1 MKYGALLLF
10 IGVLFLTTAFAL
22 GCSEQ
27 QPTTTPPVPTITPPV
42 PTIVTT
48 PPAPDADTGQ
58 GTPVATDTP
67 GTPEAVPE
75 TPPTVI
81 VLGGPTT
88 TPDGS
93 AATTTVTV
101 PKATPFQL
109 PPPTAQPSD
118 TPLSKEVDGYVAIA
132 PRELRSG
139 RTGSISVSLFD
150 GGVPAQG
157 IVRVSLDTGGREA
170 ATASGLIMGN
180 GSISLPVPDLPPDNY
195 RLTVEGPGFN
205 DTASLRVESGATLF
219 LETDKP
225 IYKPGQKV
233 MMRVLTVGP
242 ELRPLTGEVTIEV
255 QDAKGSKVFKQTVAT
270 GEYGMATLDM
280 PLSSE
285 PNLGVWKITAHLIP
299 PTAPRSSRSV
309 EATTELDVRVEE
321 YVLPK
326 YEVTVDLPRGWVLA
340 NEEIT
345 GRIDAE
351 YTFGRPVKGEVEI
364 VATRYVGVWEEF
376 ATLTR
381 QIDGSESFELPP
393 VYYVAGVPAGRGMGN
408 VNLDV
413 TVREKSTG
421 YEETTTR
428 LLTVA
433 ESPVNL
439 HLVSESSVFKPS
451 LPFSFLV
458 VTETPDNKPV
468 DKRVT
473 VSLEYLDEDLELIET
488 REQRVSTRN
497 GTAILTVEPPEDAVG
512 LSVGA
517 HTGDA
522 WSFLEMR
529 ASYSPSGSFIH
540 VVQEGPTALNV
551 GDTARFKVHT
561 TRETTN
567 LYYEVVARGKV
578 VFSQISDSPEI
589 SFTVTPVMAPGARL
603 LVYQVLPDGEV
614 AADYIPFNVAAVYPH
629 QVQASFGKEEVMPG
643 EPVDINVETQ
653 GPAQVGLVAVD
664 RSVFIL
670 AENRLNL
677 QQVFNELERLY
688 MQPQVELHD
697 VRIRERIP
705 TRGAMEAF
713 QDAGVVVMTN
723 KDVPEG
729 QEYRSKR
736 KFGDVVMQAMGGA
749 MVRKGVVMQ
758 ESAPA
763 AMATPLPMATA
774 VPAAAGG
781 AADELAE
788 VSRVRQFF
796 PETWLWTD
804 VTTNEEGLATVPV
817 EAPYSITTW
826 VLRAVGLSREH
837 GLGIAESEL
846 KVFQPFFLSVDLPFA
861 GIRGEVL
868 PAKVALYNYL
878 DSPQTIQVDLS
889 PSDGYELL
897 DSARRS
903 VTVGPNDI
911 GGAEFRIRLAD
922 VGKIE
927 LEVSARSTEAADAVI
942 KEMLVEPEGVPEELV
957 ENLVL
962 TPGTR
967 HSFDGSVPRNAVE
980 DSART
985 LVSVSGSYLAQTID
999 GLEGLLQMPFGCGEQ
1014 NMILFA
1020 PNVFVADY
1028 LRDTGQIKPEVM
1040 AKAERLMITGY
1051 QRELT
1056 YRRGDGSFSAFG
1068 DSDEEGSLWLTAF
1081 VLKTFSQA
1089 QGMIHID
1096 PDILNGAQDWIL
1108 RHQRGDGSFE
1118 PVGFLHHQ
1126 ELLGG
1131 LKGNTALTAYV
1142 AIALLESGER
1152 AASSKAIDY
1161 LEGELDGMDDPYTVA
1176 IASYALELAGSNE
1189 ADAAYDKLMSMAEAG
1204 DGGLSWGSS
1213 PVAGGPGTLPRD
1225 RGMVHPPRPDRSA
1238 AVETTGYATLAL
1250 LEHGDIIS
1258 ASNAGKWL
1266 VNQRNAYGGYG
1277 STQDTVVGLQ
1287 ALTRFAVHAR
1297 SDVEMSV
1304 SLSAGDWEEELSIT
1318 PENADV
1324 VHILEVPAGSEIKV
1338 SGSGRG
1344 QVVVQ
1349 AVRRFN
1355 TPEVETVGRP
1365 VFDIDVD
1372 YGTDRV
1378 DVDDLITVSA
1388 DVTFNPP
1395 RFVEAGMVVLDV
1407 SIPTGFGP
1415 VMESIQRMAESEPRI
1430 KRHDVAGRKV
1440 IIYIE
1445 DMEPGETLSLEF
1457 QARALFPVRAEP
1469 VTSSVYSYYRPEW
1482 RGQSLGGGMNVGG

>member
-1 MKYGALLLF
+1 MKYGTLLLAL
-10 IGVLFLTTAFAL
+10 GVLFLTAALVL
-22 GCSEQ
+22 GCSGQ
-27 QPTTTPPVPTITPPV
+27 QPTITPPV
-42 PTIVTT
+42 PTIATT
-48 PPAPDADTGQ
+48 APTPDADTGQ
-58 GTPVATDTP
+58 GTPIATETPATPVAVP
-67 GTPEAVPE
+67 GTPA
-75 TPPTVI
+75 VI

-88 TPDGS
+88 APDGTP
-93 AATTTVTV
+93 ATTTETV

-109 PPPTAQPSD
+109 PNPTAEPLGE
-118 TPLSKEVDGYVAIA
+118 PLSERVDGYVAIA

-157 IVRVSLDTGGREA
+157 IVRVSLDAGGREA
-170 ATASGLIMGN
+170 ATASGLVVGS

-195 RLTVEGPGFN
+195 QLTVEGPGFN

-242 ELRPLTGEVTIEV
+242 ELRPLTSDVTVEV
-255 QDAKGSKVFKQTVAT
+255 QDAKGSKVFKETVAT

-285 PNLGVWKITAHLIP
+285 PNLGAWKITA
-299 PTAPRSSRSV
+299 RSGKA
-309 EATTELDVRVEE
+309 EAEVDVRVEE

-326 YEVTVDLPRGWVLA
+326 YEVTVDLPKEWVLA
-340 NEEIT
+340 NEKIT

-364 VATRYVGVWEEF
+364 VASRYVGVWEEF

-381 QIDGSESFELPP
+381 QIDGSKSFELPA
-393 VYYVAGVPAGRGMGN
+393 VHYVAGVPAGRGMGN

-473 VSLEYLDEDLELIET
+473 VRIQYVDEDLEQIEA
-488 REQRVSTRN
+488 REQRVGTRN

-512 LSVGA
+512 LQVEAS
-517 HTGDA
+517 TNDA
-522 WSFLEMR
+522 WAFLEMR
-529 ASYSPSGSFIH
+529 ASYSPTGSFIH
-540 VVQEGPTALNV
+540 VVQEDPANLNV

-578 VFSQISDSPEI
+578 VFSQISDTPDI

-603 LVYQVLPDGEV
+603 LVYQVLTDGEV

-629 QVQASFGKEEVMPG
+629 QVQAGFGKGEVMPG
-643 EPVDINVETQ
+643 EPVDIKVETQ

-736 KFGDVVMQAMGGA
+736 KFGDVVMQAMGGV
-749 MVRKGVVMQ
+749 MVRQEAMQ

-763 AMATPLPMATA
+763 ATA
-774 VPAAAGG
+774 MPVAVSDTASAGDG
-781 AADELAE
+781 AEELAE

-817 EAPYSITTW
+817 EAPDSITTW

-846 KVFQPFFLSVDLPFA
+846 RVFQPFFLSVDLPFS

-878 DSPQTIQVDLS
+878 DTPQTIQVDVS
-889 PSDGYELL
+889 PSGGYELL
-897 DSARRS
+897 DSPRRS

-911 GGAEFRIRLAD
+911 GGAEFRIRLTD

-962 TPGTR
+962 TPGSR

-985 LVSVSGSYLAQTID
+985 LVSVTGSYLAQTIE

-1068 DSDEEGSLWLTAF
+1068 DSDDEGSLWLTAF

-1089 QGMIHID
+1089 RGMIHID
-1096 PDILNGAQDWIL
+1096 PDVLSASQDWIL
-1108 RHQRGDGSFE
+1108 RHQRRDGSFE

-1131 LKGNTALTAYV
+1131 LQGNTALTAYV

-1152 AASSKAIDY
+1152 SASSKAIEY
-1161 LEGELDGMDDPYTVA
+1161 LERELEGIDDPYTAA
-1176 IASYALELAGSNE
+1176 IVSYALELAGSNK

-1204 DGGLSWGSS
+1204 DGGLSWGSK
-1213 PVAGGPGTLPRD
+1213 PVVGDPGVLPRD
-1225 RGMVHPPRPDRSA
+1225 RGLMHPPNPGRSA

-1250 LEHGDIIS
+1250 LERGDMIS

-1287 ALTRFAVHAR
+1287 ALTRFAAHAR

-1304 SLSAGDWEEELSIT
+1304 SLSAGDWAEELSIT

-1324 VHILEVPAGSEIKV
+1324 VHILEVPAGPEIKV
-1338 SGSGRG
+1338 SGRGRG

-1349 AVRRFN
+1349 VVRRFN
-1355 TPEVETVGRP
+1355 TPEVEHVGRP
-1365 VFDIDVD
+1365 IFDIDVD

-1378 DVDDLITVSA
+1378 EVDDLITVSA
-1388 DVTFNPP
+1388 NVAFNPP
-1395 RFVEAGMVVLDV
+1395 RFVKAGMVVLDV

-1482 RGQSLGGGMNVGG
+1482 KGQSLGGGMRVGG

>member
-1 MKYGALLLF
+1 MKHGALLLVL
-10 IGVLFLTTAFAL
+10 GVLFLTVALAL
-22 GCSEQ
+22 GCSGQ
-27 QPTTTPPVPTITPPV
+27 QPTN
-42 PTIVTT
+42 T
-48 PPAPDADTGQ
+48 PPAPTIATTTPTPDADTGQ

-67 GTPEAVPE
+67 ATPGAVPG
-75 TPPTVI
+75 TPTVI
-81 VLGGPTT
+81 ALGVPTAA
-88 TPDGS
+88 PDGS
-93 AATTTVTV
+93 PATTTGTV

-109 PPPTAQPSD
+109 PTPTAQTPD
-118 TPLSKEVDGYVAIA
+118 TPLSERVDGYVAIA
-132 PRELRSG
+132 PQELRSG
-139 RTGSISVSLFD
+139 RPGSISVSLFD
-150 GGVPAQG
+150 GGLPAQG
-157 IVRVSLDTGGREA
+157 IVRVSLDNGGREA
-170 ATASGLIMGN
+170 ATASGLIMGA
-180 GSISLPVPDLPPDNY
+180 GAISLAVPDLPPDNY
-195 RLTVEGPGFN
+195 RLTVEGPDFN

-233 MMRVLTVGP
+233 MMRVLTVSP
-242 ELRPLTGEVTIEV
+242 ELRPLTGDVTIEV
-255 QDAKGSKVFKQTVAT
+255 QDAKGSRVFREAVAT
-270 GEYGMATLDM
+270 GEYGMATLEM

-285 PNLGVWKITAHLIP
+285 PNLGVWKITARSGES
-299 PTAPRSSRSV
+299 TAEV
-309 EATTELDVRVEE
+309 DVRVEE

-326 YEVTVDLPRGWVLA
+326 YEVTVDLPKEWALA
-340 NEEIT
+340 DEKIT

-364 VATRYVGVWEEF
+364 VASRYVGVWEEF

-473 VSLEYLDEDLELIET
+473 VRLQYVDEDLEQIEA

-497 GTAILTVEPPEDAVG
+497 GTAILTVEPSEDAVG
-512 LSVGA
+512 LLVEAS
-517 HTGDA
+517 TNDA
-522 WSFLEMR
+522 RSFLEMR
-529 ASYSPSGSFIH
+529 ASYSPTGSFIH
-540 VVQEGPTALNV
+540 VVQEDPANLNV

-578 VFSQISDSPEI
+578 VFSQISDSPDI

-603 LVYQVLPDGEV
+603 LVYQVLADGEV

-629 QVQASFGKEEVMPG
+629 RVQAGFGKDEVRPG
-643 EPVDINVETQ
+643 ESVDINVETQ

-688 MQPQVELHD
+688 MQPQAELHD
-697 VRIRERIP
+697 VRIHERI
-705 TRGAMEAF
+705 TARGAMEAF

-736 KFGDVVMQAMGGA
+736 KFGEVMMQAMGGA
-749 MVRKGVVMQ
+749 MVRKGEVMM

-763 AMATPLPMATA
+763 ATA
-774 VPAAAGG
+774 VPMSVSDTAAAGG

-788 VSRVRQFF
+788 VTRVRQFF
-796 PETWLWTD
+796 PETWLWID
-804 VTTNEEGLATVPV
+804 VTTNDEGLATLPV
-817 EAPYSITTW
+817 EAPDSITTW
-826 VLRAVGLSREH
+826 VLRAVGLSSEH

-846 KVFQPFFLSVDLPFA
+846 RVFQPFFLQVDLPFS

-889 PSDGYELL
+889 SSDGYELL
-897 DSARRS
+897 DSPRRS

-911 GGAEFRIRLAD
+911 GGAEFRIRLTD

-927 LEVSARSTEAADAVI
+927 MEVSARSVEAADAVI

-962 TPGTR
+962 TPGSR
-967 HSFDGSVPRNAVE
+967 HSFDGSVPGNAVE

-985 LVSVSGSYLAQTID
+985 LVSVTGSYLAQTID

-1068 DSDEEGSLWLTAF
+1068 DSDAEGSLWLTAF

-1089 QGMIHID
+1089 RGMIHID
-1096 PDILNGAQDWIL
+1096 PDVLSASQDWIL
-1108 RHQRGDGSFE
+1108 RHQRRDGSFE

-1131 LKGNTALTAYV
+1131 LKGNTALTAYM
-1142 AIALLESGER
+1142 AIALLESGEQ

-1161 LEGELDGMDDPYTVA
+1161 LEGELDGIDDPYTVA
-1176 IASYALELAGSNE
+1176 IVSYALELAGSDK
-1189 ADAAYDKLMSMAEAG
+1189 AGAAYDKLMSMAEAG

-1213 PVAGGPGTLPRD
+1213 PPDVNGLAKPGTLPRD
-1225 RGMVHPPRPDRSA
+1225 PGTVHPPRPDRSA

-1250 LEHGDIIS
+1250 LERGDMVS

-1304 SLSAGDWEEELSIT
+1304 TLSSGDWEEELSIT
-1318 PENADV
+1318 PGNADV
-1324 VHILEVPAGSEIKV
+1324 VHILEVPAGAEIEV

-1365 VFDIDVD
+1365 IFDIDVD

-1378 DVDDLITVSA
+1378 EVDDVITVSA

-1415 VMESIQRMAESEPRI
+1415 VVESIERMVESEPRI

-1482 RGQSLGGGMNVGG
+1482 SGQSLRGGMRVDG

>member
-1 MKYGALLLF
+1 MKHGALLLVL
-10 IGVLFLTTAFAL
+10 GVLFLTAAPVL
-22 GCSEQ
+22 GCSGQ
-27 QPTTTPPVPTITPPV
+27 QTTITPPV
-42 PTIVTT
+42 PTIVTEIPAT
-48 PPAPDADTGQ
+48 PQA
-58 GTPVATDTP
+58 VP
-67 GTPEAVPE
+67 GTPAVTEAPA
-75 TPPTVI
+75 TPGAVSGTPTMI
-81 VLGGPTT
+81 ALGAPTA

-93 AATTTVTV
+93 PATTTGTV

-109 PPPTAQPSD
+109 PAPTAQTPD
-118 TPLSKEVDGYVAIA
+118 TPLSERVDGYVAIA

-157 IVRVSLDTGGREA
+157 IVRVSLNTGGREA
-170 ATASGLIMGN
+170 ATASGLVMGS
-180 GSISLPVPDLPPDNY
+180 GSVSLPVPDLPPDNY
-195 RLTVEGPGFN
+195 LLTVEGPGFS

-242 ELRPLTGEVTIEV
+242 ELRPLTGDVTIEV

-285 PNLGVWKITAHLIP
+285 PNLGVWKITAR
-299 PTAPRSSRSV
+299 AVDSRESGNDGAV
-309 EATTELDVRVEE
+309 AEVDVRVEE

-326 YEVTVDLPRGWVLA
+326 YEVTVDLPKEWVLA
-340 NEEIT
+340 NEKIT

-364 VATRYVGVWEEF
+364 VASRYVGVWEEF

-393 VYYVAGVPAGRGMGN
+393 VHYVAGVPAGRGMGN

-473 VSLEYLDEDLELIET
+473 VRLQYVDDDLEQIER

-497 GTAILTVEPPEDAVG
+497 GTAVLTVEPPKDAVG
-512 LSVGA
+512 LMVEAS
-517 HTGDA
+517 TNDA
-522 WSFLEMR
+522 WTSLEMR
-529 ASYSPSGSFIH
+529 ASYSPSGSSIH
-540 VVQEGPTALNV
+540 VVQEGPANLNV

-561 TRETTN
+561 TRDTAN

-578 VFSQISDSPEI
+578 VFSRISDSPEI

-629 QVQASFGKEEVMPG
+629 RVQAGFGKDQVMPG
-643 EPVDINVETQ
+643 EAVDINVETQ

-688 MQPQVELHD
+688 MQPRVELHD
-697 VRIRERIP
+697 VRIHRRV
-705 TRGAMEAF
+705 TARGAMEAF

-729 QEYRSKR
+729 KEYRPQR
-736 KFGDVVMQAMGGA
+736 KFGQVVAEAMRGV
-749 MVRKGVVMQ
+749 MVQKEMAVMDA
-758 ESAPA
+758 APA
-763 AMATPLPMATA
+763 AMATPAPVA
-774 VPAAAGG
+774 VSADAGAAA
-781 AADELAE
+781 DQLAE
-788 VSRVRQFF
+788 VTRVRQFF
-796 PETWLWTD
+796 PETWLWTG
-804 VTTNEEGLATVPV
+804 VTTNDEGLATVPV
-817 EAPYSITTW
+817 EAPDSITTW

-846 KVFQPFFLSVDLPFA
+846 KVFQPFFLQVDLPFS

-897 DSARRS
+897 DSPRRS

-911 GGAEFRIRLAD
+911 GGAEFRIRLTD

-957 ENLVL
+957 ENLIL
-962 TPGTR
+962 TPGSR
-967 HSFDGSVPRNAVE
+967 HRFDGSVPGNAVD

-985 LVSVSGSYLAQTID
+985 LVSVTGSYLAQTIK

-1089 QGMIHID
+1089 RGMIHID
-1096 PDILNGAQDWIL
+1096 PDVLNASQDWIL

-1142 AIALLESGER
+1142 AIALLESGEQ
-1152 AASSKAIDY
+1152 AASSSAIHY
-1161 LEGELDGMDDPYTVA
+1161 LEGELDGIDDPYTTA
-1176 IASYALELAGSNE
+1176 IVSYALELAGSNE

-1204 DGGLSWGSS
+1204 DGGLSWGSA
-1213 PVAGGPGTLPRD
+1213 PVAAEAGTLPRD
-1225 RGMVHPPRPDRSA
+1225 RGMIHPPQPGRSA

-1250 LEHGDIIS
+1250 LERGDMIS

-1287 ALTRFAVHAR
+1287 ALTRFAAHAR

-1304 SLSAGDWEEELSIT
+1304 SLSSGEWEEELSIT

-1324 VHILEVPAGSEIKV
+1324 VHILEVPAGPEIEV

-1355 TPEVETVGRP
+1355 TPEVETVGKP
-1365 VFDIDVD
+1365 VFDIEVD

-1378 DVDDLITVSA
+1378 EVDDIITVSA

-1482 RGQSLGGGMNVGG
+1482 KGQSLGGGMRVDG

>member
-1 MKYGALLLF
+1 MKHRTLLLVL
-10 IGVLFLTTAFAL
+10 GVLFLTITVVGL
-22 GCSEQ
+22 GCSGQ
-27 QPTTTPPVPTITPPV
+27 QPAN
-42 PTIVTT
+42 T
-48 PPAPDADTGQ
+48 PPAGQ
-58 GTPVATDTP
+58 TP
-67 GTPEAVPE
+67 
-75 TPPTVI
+75 
-81 VLGGPTT
+81 
-88 TPDGS
+88 
-93 AATTTVTV
+93 
-101 PKATPFQL
+101 
-109 PPPTAQPSD
+109 D
-118 TPLSKEVDGYVAIA
+118 TPLSGKVDGYVVIA
-132 PRELRSG
+132 PQELRPG
-139 RTGSISVSLFD
+139 AAGSISVSLFD
-150 GGVPAQG
+150 EDLPAQG
-157 IVRVSLDTGGREA
+157 IVRVSLNSGGRQDA
-170 ATASGLIMGN
+170 AASGLITGA
-180 GSISLPVPDLPPDNY
+180 GSISLPVPDLPPGNY
-195 RLTVEGPGFN
+195 RLAVEGPGFS
-205 DTASLRVESGATLF
+205 DEASLRVRSGASLF

-225 IYKPGQKV
+225 IYKPGQRV
-233 MMRVLTVGP
+233 MIRVLTVGP
-242 ELRPLTGEVTIEV
+242 ELRPVTGDVTVEV
-255 QDAKGSKVFKQTVAT
+255 QDAKGSKVFKQTVT
-270 GEYGMATLDM
+270 LGEYGMATLAM

-285 PNLGVWKITAHLIP
+285 PNLGVWKITA
-299 PTAPRSSRSV
+299 RSGKSN
-309 EATTELDVRVEE
+309 AELDVRVEK

-326 YEVTVDLPRGWVLA
+326 YEVTVDLPREWVLA
-340 NEEIT
+340 GEKIT

-351 YTFGRPVKGEVEI
+351 YTFGRPVRGEVEI
-364 VATRYVGVWEEF
+364 TASRYVGVWEEF

-393 VYYVAGVPAGRGMGN
+393 VQYAAGVPAGRGMGN

-433 ESPVNL
+433 QSPVNL

-473 VSLEYLDEDLELIET
+473 VSLQYVDEDLEQIEV
-488 REQRVSTRN
+488 REQQVSTQN

-512 LSVGA
+512 LRVEASANGA
-517 HTGDA
+517 H
-522 WSFLEMR
+522 SSLEMR
-529 ASYSPSGSFIH
+529 AGYSPSGSFIH
-540 VVQEGPTALNV
+540 VVQEGPADLNV
-551 GDTARFKVHT
+551 GDTARFRVHS
-561 TRETTN
+561 TRKTPN
-567 LYYEVVARGKV
+567 LYHEVVARGKV
-578 VFSQISDSPEI
+578 VFSRISDSPEI

-603 LVYQVLPDGEV
+603 LVYQVLPSGEV
-614 AADYIPFNVAAVYPH
+614 AADFIPFNVAAVYPH
-629 QVQASFGKEEVMPG
+629 RVQAGFGKEQVRPG
-643 EPVDINVETQ
+643 ESVDIKVETQ

-677 QQVFNELERLY
+677 RQVFNELERLY
-688 MQPQVELHD
+688 MQPQAELHD
-697 VRIRERIP
+697 VRIHERI
-705 TRGAMEAF
+705 TARGAMETF

-729 QEYRSKR
+729 KEYRPHGNSR
-736 KFGDVVMQAMGGA
+736 NGWLGVWAEALRGGSAREDGDVMDAAPGA
-749 MVRKGVVMQ
+749 
-758 ESAPA
+758 A
-763 AMATPLPMATA
+763 ATA
-774 VPAAAGG
+774 MPMPAAAPAPAGDD
-781 AADELAE
+781 AQELAE
-788 VSRVRQFF
+788 VTRVRQFF

-804 VTTNEEGLATVPV
+804 VTTNGEGLATLPV
-817 EAPYSITTW
+817 EAPDSITTW
-826 VLRAVGLSREH
+826 VLRAVGLSKEH
-837 GLGIAESEL
+837 GLGISESEL
-846 KVFQPFFLSVDLPFA
+846 KVFQPFFLQVDLPFS

-878 DSPQTIQVDLS
+878 DTPQTIQVELS

-897 DSARRS
+897 DSPLRS

-911 GGAEFRIRLAD
+911 GGAEFRIRLTD
-922 VGKIE
+922 VGKIDM
-927 LEVSARSTEAADAVI
+927 EVSARSAEAADAVI

-962 TPGTR
+962 TPGTS
-967 HSFDGSVPRNAVE
+967 HTFDGSVPPGVVE

-985 LVSVSGSYLAQTID
+985 LVSVTGSYLAQTID

-1014 NMILFA
+1014 NMVLFA

-1040 AKAERLMITGY
+1040 ARAERLMITGY

-1068 DSDEEGSLWLTAF
+1068 DSDAEGSLWLTAF

-1089 QGMIHID
+1089 GGMIHID
-1096 PDILNGAQDWIL
+1096 PDVLRSSQDWIL
-1108 RHQRGDGSFE
+1108 RHQRRDGSFE
-1118 PVGFLHHQ
+1118 PIGFLHHQ

-1142 AIALLESGER
+1142 AIALLESGEQ
-1152 AASSKAIDY
+1152 AASSRAIAH
-1161 LEGELDGMDDPYTVA
+1161 LEGELDGIEDPYTAA
-1176 IASYALELAGSNE
+1176 IVSYALEIARSNE
-1189 ADAAYDKLMSMAEAG
+1189 ADAAHKKLMSMADIT
-1204 DGGLSWGSS
+1204 DGGLSWGSA
-1213 PVAGGPGTLPRD
+1213 PPDANGQARPGTLPRD
-1225 RGMVHPPRPDRSA
+1225 RGPTHQPHVGRSA
-1238 AVETTGYATLAL
+1238 AVETTGYAALAL
-1250 LEHGDIIS
+1250 LERGDMIS
-1258 ASNAGKWL
+1258 ASNAGRWL

-1297 SDVEMSV
+1297 TDVDMSV
-1304 SLSAGDWEEELSIT
+1304 TLSAGGWKEELSIT

-1324 VHILEVPAGSEIKV
+1324 VHILEVPAGADIRV

-1355 TPEVETVGRP
+1355 TPEVETVGSP

-1372 YGTDRV
+1372 YGTGRV

-1395 RFVEAGMVVLDV
+1395 RIVEAGMVVLDI
-1407 SIPTGFGP
+1407 SIPTGFSP

-1482 RGQSLGGGMNVGG
+1482 KGQTLGGAMNVGD

>member
-1 MKYGALLLF
+1 MKYGTLPLVL
-10 IGVLFLTTAFAL
+10 GVLFLTAALVL
-22 GCSEQ
+22 GCSGQ
-27 QPTTTPPVPTITPPV
+27 QPTN
-42 PTIVTT
+42 T
-48 PPAPDADTGQ
+48 PPAPTIATTAPTPDADTGQ
-58 GTPVATDTP
+58 GTSAATETP
-67 GTPEAVPE
+67 ATPEAVPE
-75 TPPTVI
+75 TPPAVI
-81 VLGGPTT
+81 VLGGPTI

-93 AATTTVTV
+93 RATTTGMV

-109 PPPTAQPSD
+109 TPSTVQVPD
-118 TPLSKEVDGYVAIA
+118 VPLSERVDGYVAIA
-132 PRELRSG
+132 PRELRAG

-157 IVRVSLDTGGREA
+157 IVRVSLDTGGRQA
-170 ATASGLIMGN
+170 ATASGLIMGA

-205 DTASLRVESGATLF
+205 DTASLQVDSGATLF

-242 ELRPLTGEVTIEV
+242 ELRPLTGDVTIEV
-255 QDAKGSKVFKQTVAT
+255 QDAKGSKVFKETVAT

-280 PLSSE
+280 PLSNE
-285 PNLGVWKITAHLIP
+285 PNLGIWKITA
-299 PTAPRSSRSV
+299 RSGESI
-309 EATTELDVRVEE
+309 TELDVRVEE

-326 YEVTVDLPRGWVLA
+326 YEVTVDLPKEWVLPD
-340 NEEIT
+340 EKIT

-364 VATRYVGVWEEF
+364 VASRYVGVWEDF

-393 VYYVAGVPAGRGMGN
+393 VHYVAGVPAGRGMGN

-451 LPFSFLV
+451 LPFSFIV

-473 VSLEYLDEDLELIET
+473 VYLQYVNDDLEQIEA
-488 REQRVSTRN
+488 RERRVTTRN

-512 LSVGA
+512 LMVEA
-517 HTGDA
+517 NTDDA
-522 WSFLEMR
+522 WASLEMR
-529 ASYSPSGSFIH
+529 ASYSPSGNFIH
-540 VVQEGPTALNV
+540 VVQESPVGLNV

-561 TRETTN
+561 TKETTN

-578 VFSQISDSPEI
+578 VFSQISGSPEI
-589 SFTVTPVMAPGARL
+589 SFTVTPVMAPGGRL
-603 LVYQVLPDGEV
+603 LVYQVLPGGEV

-629 QVQASFGKEEVMPG
+629 QVQAGFGKEEVKPG
-643 EPVDINVETQ
+643 ESVDINVETQ

-688 MQPQVELHD
+688 MQPQAELHD
-697 VRIRERIP
+697 VRIYQGF
-705 TRGAMEAF
+705 TARGAMEAF
-713 QDAGVVVMTN
+713 KDAGVVVMTN
-723 KDVPEG
+723 KDVPDGKEYQSQRMFG
-729 QEYRSKR
+729 QAVAE
-736 KFGDVVMQAMGGA
+736 AMGGV
-749 MVRKGVVMQ
+749 MVQKEMAVM
-758 ESAPA
+758 EAAPA
-763 AMATPLPMATA
+763 AMATPAPVA
-774 VPAAAGG
+774 VSADGGG
-781 AADELAE
+781 ATEELAE
-788 VSRVRQFF
+788 VTRVRQFF
-796 PETWLWTD
+796 PETWLWTE
-804 VTTNEEGLATVPV
+804 VTTDEQGLATVPV
-817 EAPYSITTW
+817 VAPDSITTW
-826 VLRAVGLSREH
+826 ALRAVGLSREH

-846 KVFQPFFLSVDLPFA
+846 KVFQPFFLSVDLPFS

-878 DSPQTIQVDLS
+878 DTPQTIQVELS

-897 DSARRS
+897 DSPQRS

-911 GGAEFRIRLAD
+911 GGAEFRIRLTD
-922 VGKIE
+922 VGKMD

-942 KEMLVEPEGVPEELV
+942 REMLVEPEGVPEELV

-962 TPGTR
+962 TPGSR

-985 LVSVSGSYLAQTID
+985 LVSVTGSYLAQTID

-1068 DSDEEGSLWLTAF
+1068 DSDAEGSLWLTAF

-1089 QGMIHID
+1089 RGMIHID
-1096 PDILNGAQDWIL
+1096 PDVLNASQDWIL
-1108 RHQRGDGSFE
+1108 RHQRRDGSFE

-1142 AIALLESGER
+1142 AIALLESGEQS
-1152 AASSKAIDY
+1152 ASSKAIEY
-1161 LEGELDGMDDPYTVA
+1161 LEGELDGTDDPYTVA
-1176 IASYALELAGSNE
+1176 IVSYALELAGSSE

-1204 DGGLSWGSS
+1204 DGGLSWGSA
-1213 PVAGGPGTLPRD
+1213 PVVAKQGTPGLD
-1225 RGMVHPPRPDRSA
+1225 QGMIHPPRADRSA

-1250 LEHGDIIS
+1250 LERGDMIS
-1258 ASNAGKWL
+1258 ASSAGKWL

-1287 ALTRFAVHAR
+1287 ALTKFAAHAR
-1297 SDVEMSV
+1297 SDVEMTIT
-1304 SLSAGDWEEELSIT
+1304 LSSGDWEEELSIT

-1324 VHILEVPAGSEIKV
+1324 VHILEVPAGSEIEV

-1355 TPEVETVGRP
+1355 TPEVETVGQP
-1365 VFDIDVD
+1365 VFDIEVD

-1378 DVDDLITVSA
+1378 EVDDLITVSA
-1388 DVTFNPP
+1388 NVTFNPP

-1415 VMESIQRMAESEPRI
+1415 VMESIQRMAESDPRI
-1430 KRHDVAGRKV
+1430 KRYDVAGRKV

-1482 RGQSLGGGMNVGG
+1482 KGQSLGGGMMVDG